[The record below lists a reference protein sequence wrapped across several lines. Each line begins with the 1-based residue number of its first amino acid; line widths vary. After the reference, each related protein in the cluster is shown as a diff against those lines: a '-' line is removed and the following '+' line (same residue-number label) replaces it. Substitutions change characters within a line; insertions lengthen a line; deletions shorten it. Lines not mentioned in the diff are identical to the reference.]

1 MLALVSLRCAAQN
14 RTCCLPEC
22 TCARLGPCKGAN
34 ATSYGVDRHP
44 VPLIPVSSQTERS
57 LCLPDDASLSLHQA
71 KRARQLSESGAPS
84 GNDIATFNIIL
95 FVSIALV
102 LCTYFGMMAM
112 VDMDLGNDSLLYAKS
127 KSD

>member
-1 MLALVSLRCAAQN
+1 MFPQ
-14 RTCCLPEC
+14 
-22 TCARLGPCKGAN
+22 GK
-34 ATSYGVDRHP
+34 
-44 VPLIPVSSQTERS
+44 
-57 LCLPDDASLSLHQA
+57 A